1 MPRTTPV
8 TIVSDLENIKMFDPA
23 AAYLLIKEFNAGKKI
38 EKVESS
44 FNDPGDDYV
53 EFKLE
58 GKTVCHIN
66 GY

>member
-1 MPRTTPV
+1 MSRTTV
-8 TIVSDLENIKMFDPA
+8 ITSVDDLDCIKIFDPA
-23 AAYLLIKEFNAGKKI
+23 AAYLLIKEFNNGKKI
-38 EKVESS
+38 EKVQSS
-44 FNDPGDDYV
+44 FKDLGNDYT